1 MTTDRTL
8 SLRVTSQGQGILG
21 IASVGIILVG
31 MLATAA
37 AYRGYAGEAYSP
49 LNHFISELGEVAAS
63 RLAWLFNLSLVIGG
77 VGLGTFLLLLAGRLT
92 GRYRTAL
99 IVAGL
104 SAGVSG
110 TLVGVFPMD
119 YHLTHRLVS
128 DVFFLTGW
136 LVAAIFSLWLWTGPG
151 AGFTRWLLAPGL
163 AVGTVFLTFI
173 AVYSTYHP
181 VDADARLVD
190 RPDVWMVPTLEWA
203 ALLTLLAWFVC
214 ISVVLLRERT

>member
-1 MTTDRTL
+1 VTTARTVSIRL
-8 SLRVTSQGQGILG
+8 TSRRLG
-21 IASVGIILVG
+21 LLGLASVGIILVG
-31 MLATAA
+31 MLTTAA
-37 AYRGYAGEAYSP
+37 TYRGYAGEMYSP
-49 LNHFISELGEVAAS
+49 LSHFVSELGEVAVS

-77 VGLGTFLLLLAGRLT
+77 VGLGAFLLLLAGRLT
-92 GRYRTAL
+92 GRYGTAF
-99 IVAGL
+99 IVIGL
-104 SAGVSG
+104 LAGVSG

-136 LVAAIFSLWLWTGPG
+136 LVAVIFSLWLWTGPG
-151 AGFTRWLLAPGL
+151 AGFPRWLLAPGL
-163 AVGTVFLTFI
+163 AVGAVFLTFI

-214 ISVVLLRERT
+214 VSVFLLRERT

>member
-1 MTTDRTL
+1 MTTDHTL
-8 SLRVTSQGQGILG
+8 SIWVTSRGHGILG
-21 IASVGIILVG
+21 LASVGIILVG

-37 AYRGYAGEAYSP
+37 AYRGYAGETYSP

-92 GRYRTAL
+92 GRYRTAF

-136 LVAAIFSLWLWTGPG
+136 LVAAIFSLWLWTGPS
-151 AGFTRWLLAPGL
+151 ARFTRWLLAPGL

-214 ISVVLLRERT
+214 VSVVLLRERT